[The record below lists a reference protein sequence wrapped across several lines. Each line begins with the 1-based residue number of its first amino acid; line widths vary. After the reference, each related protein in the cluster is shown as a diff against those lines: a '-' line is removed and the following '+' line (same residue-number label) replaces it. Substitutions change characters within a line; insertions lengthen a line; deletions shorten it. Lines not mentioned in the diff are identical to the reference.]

1 MFFVFSDYKS
11 LSEKFQMEQD
21 NIFLTSLNENVKL
34 PHFKCDFFGHLPF
47 QFSHTIK
54 QEKNLLD
61 FISLISKK
69 MFVCLPNVSFI
80 SLRIHVKSPSLILCS
95 KSKSRSCS
103 SNASIL
109 SSKFN
114 RCKKDSIVYF
124 SMRIL
129 SVENGST
136 YTNKN

>member
-1 MFFVFSDYKS
+1 MW
-11 LSEKFQMEQD
+11 
-21 NIFLTSLNENVKL
+21 
-34 PHFKCDFFGHLPF
+34 FFGHLPF

-103 SNASIL
+103 SNASML

-136 YTNKN
+136 YTNKNWYSLMSRTKGVIFVFPSSSILKVAIF